1 MIDSRFKLVQQMMFV
16 KFYQRIRYN
25 ARKLKETIYNL
36 FELIT
41 KYVVD
46 LEA

>member
-16 KFYQRIRYN
+16 KFNQQIRYK
-25 ARKLKETIYNL
+25 ARKLKETVYNL

-46 LEA
+46 